1 MTDREKLL
9 ANIENLI
16 ERELLC
22 WDQDSKLTTFA
33 SIIRCQIA
41 NLQFFSAPPESAPA
55 AGESGEEKPALIE
68 CDRCDGTGFY
78 EGGKTMLTRCEVCN
92 GTGAVR
98 AVTP

>member
-1 MTDREKLL
+1 MTEREKLL
-9 ANIENLI
+9 AEIEALKVTPKNQGMLYTMGWNNA
-16 ERELLC
+16 LGAVAALPF
-22 WDQDSKLTTFA
+22 FA
-33 SIIRCQIA
+33 
-41 NLQFFSAPPESAPA
+41 PESAPA